1 MSEASSSIYDYIIIG
16 AGSAGCVLANRLS
29 ANPQT
34 RVLVLEAGGNDNWIW
49 FHIPVGYLF
58 AIGNPRAD
66 WLFKTE
72 PVPGLN
78 GRVLN
83 YPRGKVIGGSSAINA
98 MIYMRGQSS
107 DYDAWSDL
115 GLTGWGWDD
124 VKPLFMQH
132 EDYFSGANQHHGAG
146 GEWRVDKPRMNWEIL
161 DRFIEAAGESG
172 IPKTSDFNT
181 GNNEGISY
189 FQVNQKNGRRW
200 STARGFLKPVLN
212 RPNLD
217 LMTGAEAERILF
229 EGKRA
234 TGVSFIKNNIRQTA
248 TAKRE
253 VILSAGA
260 IATPKLLQLSGIG
273 QGALLQSLGLPV
285 VHELQGVGKN
295 LQDHLQIR
303 PIYKVEGTKTL
314 NTYYQSWFNRAV
326 MGLEYVVKR
335 TGPLTMAP
343 SQLGAFT
350 RSNAE
355 FANPNVQFHV
365 QPLSLDKFGE
375 PMHSF
380 NAITVSVCNLR
391 PKSRGYVRI
400 TSPDMHIA
408 PAIQPNYLSEPED
421 KQVAIDSIKLVRRIM
436 NAPSLQA
443 FNPQEY
449 KPGAHLISDE
459 ELVMAAGDVATT
471 IFHPVGTAKMGI
483 AADKMAV
490 VDEQLRVYGL
500 QGLRIADASVMPNIT
515 SGNTNSPTIMIAE
528 KAAQMILEDWR
539 G

>member
-1 MSEASSSIYDYIIIG
+1 
-16 AGSAGCVLANRLS
+16 V
-29 ANPQT
+29 
-34 RVLVLEAGGNDNWIW
+34 RV
-49 FHIPVGYLF
+49 
-58 AIGNPRAD
+58 
-66 WLFKTE
+66 
-72 PVPGLN
+72 
-78 GRVLN
+78 
-83 YPRGKVIGGSSAINA
+83 
-98 MIYMRGQSS
+98 Q
-107 DYDAWSDL
+107 
-115 GLTGWGWDD
+115 
-124 VKPLFMQH
+124 
-132 EDYFSGANQHHGAG
+132 
-146 GEWRVDKPRMNWEIL
+146 
-161 DRFIEAAGESG
+161 
-172 IPKTSDFNT
+172 
-181 GNNEGISY
+181 
-189 FQVNQKNGRRW
+189 
-200 STARGFLKPVLN
+200 
-212 RPNLD
+212 
-217 LMTGAEAERILF
+217 
-229 EGKRA
+229 
-234 TGVSFIKNNIRQTA
+234 
-248 TAKRE
+248 
-253 VILSAGA
+253 
-260 IATPKLLQLSGIG
+260 LQR
-273 QGALLQSLGLPV
+273 
-285 VHELQGVGKN
+285 VGKN

-303 PIYKVEGTKTL
+303 PIYKVENTKTL
-314 NTYYQSWFNRAV
+314 NTHYQSWFNRAM

-400 TSPDMHIA
+400 TSPDIHIA
-408 PAIQPNYLSEPED
+408 PAIQPNYLSESED

-459 ELVMAAGDVATT
+459 ELINAAGDVATT
-471 IFHPVGTAKMGI
+471 IFHPVGTAKMGV
-483 AADKMAV
+483 ATDKMAV
-490 VDEQLRVYGL
+490 VDERLRVYGL

-539 G
+539 D

>member
-1 MSEASSSIYDYIIIG
+1 MSEASSNVYDYIIIG
-16 AGSAGCVLANRLS
+16 AGSSGCVLANRLS

-66 WLFKTE
+66 WLFTTE

-78 GRVLN
+78 GRALN

-107 DYDAWSDL
+107 DYNSWRDL

-132 EDYFSGANQHHGAG
+132 EDYFAGANQHHGVD
-146 GEWRVDKPRMNWEIL
+146 GEWRVDTPRMHWEIL

-172 IPKTSDFNT
+172 IPKTDDFNT
-181 GNNEGISY
+181 GDNEGISY

-200 STARGFLKPVLN
+200 SSARGFLKPILN

-217 LMTGAEAERILF
+217 LITGAEAERILF

-234 TGVSFIKNNIRQTA
+234 KGVVFIKDSMRQTA

-285 VHELQGVGKN
+285 VHELQGVGEN

-314 NTYYQSWFNRAV
+314 NTYYQSWFNRAM
-326 MGLEYVVKR
+326 MGLEYIIKR

-355 FANPNVQFHV
+355 FVNPNVQFHV

-436 NAPSLQA
+436 IAPSLQA

-449 KPGAHLISDE
+449 KPGTHLVSDN
-459 ELVMAAGDVATT
+459 ELVNAAGDVATT
-471 IFHPVGTAKMGI
+471 IFHPVGTAKMGV
-483 AADKMAV
+483 ATDKMAV
-490 VDEQLRVYGL
+490 VDERLRVYGL

-539 G
+539 D